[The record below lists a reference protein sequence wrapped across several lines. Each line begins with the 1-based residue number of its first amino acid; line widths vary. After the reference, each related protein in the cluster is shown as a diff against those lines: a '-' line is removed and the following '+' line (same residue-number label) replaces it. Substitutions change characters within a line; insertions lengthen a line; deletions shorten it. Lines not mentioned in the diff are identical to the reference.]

1 VTNLAID
8 AITIDQLG
16 PSWRGAAREGVAPFA
31 FEENTRPWNWL
42 ELDRTAAAQLW
53 RILIE
58 FVAFFNARYGERADL
73 RIPPCWAEH
82 GPLVEEITTL
92 WWARWQAFESAHAS
106 VGGAQY
112 WHTYTAPG
120 FFERMT
126 RWLGPD
132 RLERCR
138 QGRHEE
144 LPDAE
149 RLQEPVTKVTP
160 EDITAADLALREE
173 RGGRSTAPPVA
184 DPGAQ
189 RLPIPFLERE

>member
-1 VTNLAID
+1 MTSLAPAETFTD
-8 AITIDQLG
+8 ELG
-16 PSWRGAAREGVAPFA
+16 PSWLGAARVGVAPFA
-31 FEENTRPWNWL
+31 FEDNTRPWNWL

-53 RILIE
+53 RILSE
-58 FVAFFNARYGERADL
+58 FVAFFNARYGERPDL

-112 WHTYTAPG
+112 WHTYTVPG

-126 RWLGPD
+126 RWLGAD

-138 QGRHEE
+138 QGRHERR
-144 LPDAE
+144 PDSE
-149 RLQEPVTKVTP
+149 HP
-160 EDITAADLALREE
+160 EQPASTITHEEVATADIALRQE
-173 RGGRSTAPPVA
+173 RGGRSTVVPAA

>member
-1 VTNLAID
+1 MTSLARPE
-8 AITIDQLG
+8 TPTGSLG
-16 PSWRGAAREGVAPFA
+16 PSWLGDARTGVAPFA
-31 FEENTRPWNWL
+31 FEDNTRPWNWL
-42 ELDRTAAAQLW
+42 ELDRTAASQLW
-53 RILIE
+53 RILGE
-58 FVAFFNARYGERADL
+58 FVAFFNARYGERPEL

-106 VGGAQY
+106 VGGSQY
-112 WHTYTAPG
+112 WHTYTVPG

-138 QGRHEE
+138 QGRHEQR
-144 LPDAE
+144 PDAE
-149 RLQEPVTKVTP
+149 RPQESASGITP
-160 EDITAADLALREE
+160 NDVAAADIALREE
-173 RGGRSTAPPVA
+173 RGGRSTAGPVP
-184 DPGAQ
+184 DPSAQ

>member
-1 VTNLAID
+1 MSRRAIE
-8 AITIDQLG
+8 ALG
-16 PSWRGAAREGVAPFA
+16 PSWQGAAREGVAPFA

-53 RILIE
+53 RILSE
-58 FVAFFNARYGERADL
+58 FVDFFNARYGERPDL

-112 WHTYTAPG
+112 WHTYTVPG

-126 RWLGPD
+126 RWLGSD

-138 QGRHEE
+138 QGRHEGATDPE
-144 LPDAE
+144 RSQNPEITCQDVAE
-149 RLQEPVTKVTP
+149 
-160 EDITAADLALREE
+160 ADLALREE
-173 RGGRSTAPPVA
+173 RGGRGRSDAP
-184 DPGAQ
+184 DPNVQ